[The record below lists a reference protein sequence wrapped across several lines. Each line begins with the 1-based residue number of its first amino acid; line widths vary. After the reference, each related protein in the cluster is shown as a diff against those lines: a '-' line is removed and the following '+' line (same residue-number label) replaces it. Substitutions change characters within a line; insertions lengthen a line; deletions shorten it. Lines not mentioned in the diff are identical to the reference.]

1 MTAVTDTRGVGA
13 DRTSPRTRTEPV
25 SPQRIGLLDALR
37 HSLTLFWRGMVK
49 VRRNPE
55 QFGDLFIQPIV
66 FLVLFVYIFGG
77 AVSHSTHDYLQFA
90 LPGLMVQT
98 AMFASMGLGLSLN
111 ADISTGVFDR
121 FRSLP
126 IARSAPLVGAVLN
139 DLVRYGISL
148 LILLVF
154 GTIMGFRVTTNPVA
168 ALAGC
173 LLILTFVT
181 AASWMSVVV
190 GLIARTPQSVQIYG
204 FGLMFPLTFASNVF
218 VPTATMPGW
227 LQAWVK
233 INPVSRLSDA
243 ARGLMIGG
251 PVGHSAVVTLLWA
264 AGIAV
269 LFVPLA
275 MRLYL
280 RKV

>member
-1 MTAVTDTRGVGA
+1 M
-13 DRTSPRTRTEPV
+13 
-25 SPQRIGLLDALR
+25 
-37 HSLTLFWRGMVK
+37 
-49 VRRNPE
+49 
-55 QFGDLFIQPIV
+55 
-66 FLVLFVYIFGG
+66 
-77 AVSHSTHDYLQFA
+77 
-90 LPGLMVQT
+90 
-98 AMFASMGLGLSLN
+98 
-111 ADISTGVFDR
+111 
-121 FRSLP
+121 
-126 IARSAPLVGAVLN
+126 
-139 DLVRYGISL
+139 RYGISL

-168 ALAGC
+168 TLAGC

-251 PVGHSAVVTLLWA
+251 PVSHSAVVTLLWA

-269 LFVPLA
+269 LFAPLA